1 MGLKTTF
8 LEEVGVVKTA
18 RRESESLLLLRAI
31 LKKQP
36 LPPTDQEKFLQLSR
50 LNKVLLRATSILDVS
65 PKIVNESNASA
76 EEAMRL
82 YELVSKTLEEEGI
95 SFAVIKS
102 FDALPDIGHDLD
114 FLIPSSSDFHR
125 ARDILVNKFR
135 VKVEGL
141 TFCDMVVGKF
151 SCFLPGFKHDFELYP
166 TISQLGEQHVEPNN
180 ILRDRRIEKIEGR
193 NVWVTSDLDR
203 VLIRIIHAMFRHNF
217 LKLSDVIDFEALS
230 RNCSTQEILD
240 AVDKADIGDAF
251 LFFIGAI
258 DRFLKA
264 CGVESQTM
272 RDLTPAG
279 QKRFG
284 KDRLEVLRRDR
295 LVLPYRIPTV
305 AIILIFLLKGA
316 REATKGRWR
325 SSLSCLVTPPLL
337 FLDFINA
344 VSHNRLLGR
353 RIW

>member
-31 LKKQP
+31 LKKQS
-36 LPPTDQEKFLQLSR
+36 LPPTDQERFLQLSR

-65 PKIVNESNASA
+65 PKIVDESNASA

-102 FDALPDIGHDLD
+102 FDSLPDIGHDLD

-166 TISQLGEQHVEPNN
+166 TISQLGETHLDPARVMK
-180 ILRDRRIEKIEGR
+180 DRQKAKVEGR
-193 NVWVTSDLDR
+193 GVWLTSDPDR
-203 VLIRIIHAMFRHNF
+203 VLIRVIHAMFRHNF
-217 LKLSDVIDFEALS
+217 LKLSD
-230 RNCSTQEILD
+230 ILD
-240 AVDKADIGDAF
+240 FLELTRGVTPREVLDRVENAHIQEAF
-251 LFFIGAI
+251 LFYLASIG
-258 DRFLKA
+258 RFLSA
-264 CGVESQTM
+264 CQFESARFAEM
-272 RDLTPAG
+272 SHAAE
-279 QKRFG
+279 KRFG
-284 KDRLEVLRRDR
+284 ADRLGLFRRDR
-295 LVLPYRIPTV
+295 LVLPYRIPTMGLV
-305 AIILIFLLKGA
+305 MLFLLKGA
-316 REATKGRWR
+316 RDA
-325 SSLSCLVTPPLL
+325 SS
-337 FLDFINA
+337 
-344 VSHNRLLGR
+344 GR
-353 RIW
+353 RKSALKC